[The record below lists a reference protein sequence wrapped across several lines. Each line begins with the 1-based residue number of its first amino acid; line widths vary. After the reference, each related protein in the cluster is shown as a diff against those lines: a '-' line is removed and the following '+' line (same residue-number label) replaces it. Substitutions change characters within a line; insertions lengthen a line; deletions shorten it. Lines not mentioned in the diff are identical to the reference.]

1 MVQTRGTSS
10 EVVTEARAASVRL
23 SVVGAV
29 HAAQHGGR
37 GEGEVAASSVGEG
50 VSLQE
55 LHGRW
60 RQGWRRRRCLFSQ
73 PLGLLRSVLGSLTS
87 RWNSD
92 LPAAWLEVGLPIL
105 QLFLARQCSSSHCPH
120 NLTSCTQYITVN
132 SFVVNIAG
140 HHRILRG

>member
-1 MVQTRGTSS
+1 M
-10 EVVTEARAASVRL
+10 VTEARAAAVRL

-37 GEGEVAASSVGEG
+37 GEGEMAASSVGEG

-73 PLGLLRSVLGSLTS
+73 PLGLLRSLLGHAIQLLSI
-87 RWNSD
+87 RMNGGNVD
-92 LPAAWLEVGLPIL
+92 QLPPPAI
-105 QLFLARQCSSSHCPH
+105 
-120 NLTSCTQYITVN
+120 
-132 SFVVNIAG
+132 
-140 HHRILRG
+140 